1 MFIMNKTLSS
11 IKKTAVKLSQFIGY
25 LQSFNTTKKG

>member
-11 IKKTAVKLSQFIGY
+11 IKKTAEKIIPVYWLFALI
-25 LQSFNTTKKG
+25 